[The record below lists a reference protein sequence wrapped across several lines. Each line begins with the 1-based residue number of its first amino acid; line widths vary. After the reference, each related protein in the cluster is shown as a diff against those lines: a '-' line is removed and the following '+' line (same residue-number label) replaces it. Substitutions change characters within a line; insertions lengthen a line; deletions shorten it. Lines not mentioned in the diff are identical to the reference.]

1 MKITNEELL
10 TISIFKNAAQD
21 YVEAIL
27 INNTYRKKALEKF
40 ITSGAYDISAET
52 GQYIVD
58 KLQEEI
64 NICRNVINSFLASDN
79 EKMYVNQRKIVP
91 WVLRTIVSVKY
102 SCELKLTYEKK
113 IRKIFVIWSKSKSHL
128 KWRDKPFKMEYI
140 TNSERG
146 VVNA

>member
-10 TISIFKNAAQD
+10 TINIYKNAAQE

-27 INNTYRKKALEKF
+27 INNTYRKRQLERF
-40 ITSGAYDISAET
+40 ITSGAYDISPET

-64 NICRNVINSFLASDN
+64 NICRNIINSFLASDN

-91 WVLRTIVSVKY
+91 WILRMIISMKY
-102 SCELKLTYEKK
+102 PGELTFTSEQKDQKK
-113 IRKIFVIWSKSKSHL
+113 IYYLVKI
-128 KWRDKPFKMEYI
+128 
-140 TNSERG
+140 
-146 VVNA
+146 

>member
-10 TISIFKNAAQD
+10 TINIYKNAAQE

-27 INNTYRKKALEKF
+27 INNTYRKRQLERF
-40 ITSGAYDISAET
+40 ITSGAYDISPET

-64 NICRNVINSFLASDN
+64 NICRNIINSFLVSDN

-91 WVLRTIVSVKY
+91 WILRMIISMKY
-102 SCELKLTYEKK
+102 PGDLKLESGRKENIYYLVK
-113 IRKIFVIWSKSKSHL
+113 I
-128 KWRDKPFKMEYI
+128 
-140 TNSERG
+140 
-146 VVNA
+146 

>member
-10 TISIFKNAAQD
+10 TISIYKKAAQE

-27 INNTYRKKALEKF
+27 INNTYRKRQLERF
-40 ITSGAYDISAET
+40 ITSGAYDISPET

-64 NICRNVINSFLASDN
+64 NICRNIINSFLASDS

-91 WVLRTIVSVKY
+91 WILKMIISMKY
-102 SCELKLTYEKK
+102 LGELTFTSEQKDQKK
-113 IRKIFVIWSKSKSHL
+113 IYYLVKI
-128 KWRDKPFKMEYI
+128 
-140 TNSERG
+140 
-146 VVNA
+146 